1 MNYKAMEWAFEQ
13 PLADSSA
20 KFLLVAIAGH
30 AGRDL
35 SCFPSHNRLAK
46 MTGMSVRTVTR
57 KVDVLQEAGL
67 IQVTTRKR
75 PNGSFTSSEYV
86 LLMNQPEDNLTIGYS
101 QDDIPIRDNTNN
113 NTDNNIVVSYGG
125 DKLADGAIDWAAM
138 AAKAMKGK

>member
-46 MTGMSVRTVTR
+46 MTGMSVRTITR

-86 LLMNQPEDNLTIGYS
+86 LLMNQPEANLSGGYS
-101 QDDIPIRDNTNN
+101 QDDISIRDNSLRD
-113 NTDNNIVVSYGG
+113 TDNIVVSSGY
-125 DKLADGAIDWAAM
+125 DKMADGEIDWAAM
-138 AAKAMKGK
+138 AAEAMKGK